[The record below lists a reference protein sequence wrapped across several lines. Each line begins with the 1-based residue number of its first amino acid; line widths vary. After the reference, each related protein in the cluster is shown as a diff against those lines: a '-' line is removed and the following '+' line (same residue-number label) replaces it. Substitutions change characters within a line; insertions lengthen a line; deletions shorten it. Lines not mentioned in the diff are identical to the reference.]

1 MRIGVDAT
9 PLLGS
14 LTGVG
19 TYTANLLSALR
30 AGYPADEL
38 VATAFSARGLHE
50 LTGVVPD
57 GVAVHSRAVP
67 ARLLRASWG
76 HAEWPPVEVLTGPV
90 DVFHATNFVLPPS
103 RRAAG
108 VLTVH
113 DLAYL
118 RHPETVAP
126 ASLAYRE
133 LVPLGIARAEA
144 VVTPSRAVADQVLD
158 AYRIS
163 PDRVHVTHLG
173 VDPAWAR
180 TPPPDST
187 WLQRR
192 GIPPQYLLAVGTLEP
207 RKNLHALVE
216 AYVRLVGDDAEV
228 PPLVLAGMTGWGQA
242 LDLSHLPAGRIVL
255 TGHLAYDD
263 LRRVVAGASLLAFP
277 SLDEGFGLPPLEA
290 LACGVSVLANDLPV
304 TREVLGD
311 QARFCDARSAEA
323 LAEGLRCA
331 LADPVGDPASRRR
344 RAAEFTW
351 ERTAAQ
357 TREIYAEVSTT
368 GPSSS

>member
-19 TYTANLLSALR
+19 TYAANLLKVLR
-30 AGYPADEL
+30 AECPGDDL
-38 VATAFSARGLHE
+38 VATAFSARGGGDLVG
-50 LTGVVPD
+50 TVPD
-57 GVAVHSRAVP
+57 GVRVHTRPVP
-67 ARLLRASWG
+67 ARFLRAAWG
-76 HAEWPPVEVLTGPV
+76 RADWPPVELLTGPV

-133 LVPLGIARAEA
+133 LVPLGISRAGA

-158 AYRIS
+158 AYRIA

-180 TPPPDST
+180 TSPPEAT
-187 WLQRR
+187 WLR
-192 GIPPQYLLAVGTLEP
+192 GHGVPPEYLLAVGTLEP
-207 RKNLHALVE
+207 RKNLQTLVE
-216 AYVRLVGDDAEV
+216 AYVRLVGDDTEV
-228 PPLVLAGMTGWGQA
+228 PPLVLAGMTGWGEA
-242 LDLSHLPAGRIVL
+242 LDFSHLPEGRIVL

-263 LRRVVAGASLLAFP
+263 LRRIVSGATLLAFP

-323 LAEGLRCA
+323 LTEGLRCA

-351 ERTAAQ
+351 ERTAAL